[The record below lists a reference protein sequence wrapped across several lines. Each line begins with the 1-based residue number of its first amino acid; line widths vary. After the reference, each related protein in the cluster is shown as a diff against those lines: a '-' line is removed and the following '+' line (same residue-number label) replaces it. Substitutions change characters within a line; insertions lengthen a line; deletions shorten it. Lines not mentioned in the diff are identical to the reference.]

1 MQTQVQHTHLAVC
14 STQSSTK
21 GGPRTEGRH
30 LTKGV
35 LPPAPG
41 SQQVLGQPAA
51 RPPWAKKYAPLSMVY
66 IY

>member
-41 SQQVLGQPAA
+41 SLHVLGSSAETPQ
-51 RPPWAKKYAPLSMVY
+51 AKRYVPSSSVY